1 MLLHNI
7 LYCLVEV
14 GFQIESK
21 FHFELALEKLEKE
34 KKILSSFLAFG
45 LLGLLLPWPISR
57 QHRPASLPT
66 RSGPLSLVPVHR
78 PFSPLL
84 PAWAGA

>member
-34 KKILSSFLAFG
+34 KKSFLLPVFG
-45 LLGLLLPWPISR
+45 R
-57 QHRPASLPT
+57 RPAFAVTHFFP
-66 RSGPLSLVPVHR
+66 VPACSTSF
-78 PFSPLL
+78 P
-84 PAWAGA
+84 